1 MAVML
6 TNELTGFPSNTATH
20 SVIAVLLVR
29 RTYTYLRTLLTLL
42 TLFDNLFDAV
52 LAHDANLAQASGL
65 LINNYLYDESN
76 ISSLISTIIND
87 YDNAYISLGNP
98 TTNAK
103 TDVNTFLKNIL
114 NIYRDVLIISIVPI
128 VSLASTQP

>member
-1 MAVML
+1 MI
-6 TNELTGFPSNTATH
+6 S
-20 SVIAVLLVR
+20 
-29 RTYTYLRTLLTLL
+29 TLL

-114 NIYRDVLIISIVPI
+114 NIYRDVLIISIIPI